1 MFSKCFWKYFIA
13 EMLISAGC
21 VIAFTAAEKPVL
33 MWLINIIA
41 VTFAV
46 LYIVERISVFIKE
59 IKNERNL

>member
-13 EMLISAGC
+13 EMLISASC
-21 VIAFTAAEKPVL
+21 IIAFTAAETPL
-33 MWLINIIA
+33 PTWLIDIIA

-46 LYIVERISVFIKE
+46 LYIVERIGVFIKE

>member
-21 VIAFTAAEKPVL
+21 IMAFIAAEKPL
-33 MWLINIIA
+33 PIWLIDIIA

-46 LYIVERISVFIKE
+46 LYIVERIGVFIKE
-59 IKNERNL
+59 MKNERNL

>member
-21 VIAFTAAEKPVL
+21 VIAFTATEKPL
-33 MWLINIIA
+33 PTWLIDIIA

-59 IKNERNL
+59 SKDERNL

>member
-21 VIAFTAAEKPVL
+21 VIAFTAAEKPL
-33 MWLINIIA
+33 PTWLIDIIA
-41 VTFAV
+41 AIFAV
-46 LYIVERISVFIKE
+46 LYIVERIDVFIKE

>member
-21 VIAFTAAEKPVL
+21 VIAFTAAEKPL
-33 MWLINIIA
+33 PTWLINIIA
-41 VTFAV
+41 AIFAV
-46 LYIVERISVFIKE
+46 LYIVERIDVFIKE